1 MVSAAHTKYGTLNP
15 RMGSYFGVMLPAE
28 FDGLEVEWRRA
39 RENVALFETSY
50 HAVFDLSGP
59 DRARYLNAIASADI
73 RGLTPGRAVPGLLLN
88 AQGHIL
94 AEIDT
99 LALEDRF
106 LLLSHAMVSARTFE
120 TLDKYI
126 IMDDCTLTD
135 VSGTWASCAL
145 EGLQASEVL
154 ASTCGVVIGGLPLF
168 GHQEATIAGA
178 ACRILRRTHCGLTG
192 AEILAPREAMADVW
206 QALLDA
212 AKAAQ
217 GGPIGWEAVNA
228 LRIEASIR
236 WFWTDFDDTVIP
248 HEAGLEQTH
257 ISYTKGC
264 YTGQEIVER
273 VRSRGKLNRWLVL
286 LQFSGQVPPSAGT
299 KLEAEGKA
307 WGHVTSCGYSPAKK
321 AHIGFGYL
329 RREHNCVGEVLE
341 CGNGTARVLE
351 SPAEAPKN
359 YFHPAACA

>member
-1 MVSAAHTKYGTLNP
+1 MASSAQINYEALNP
-15 RMGSYFGVMLPAE
+15 RMGKYFSLSLPAE
-28 FDGLEVEWRRA
+28 FEGLEAEWRRA
-39 RENVALFETSY
+39 RDNVALFDTSY

-59 DRARYLNAIASADI
+59 DRARYLNAITSGDI
-73 RGLTPGRAVPGLLLN
+73 RGLIPGRAVPGLLLN

-99 LALEDRF
+99 LALEERF
-106 LLLSHAMVSARTFE
+106 LLLSHAMVSSRTFE

-126 IMDDCTLTD
+126 IMDDCALTD
-135 VSGTWASCAL
+135 VSAGWASCAL
-145 EGLQASEVL
+145 DGPRAGDALVA
-154 ASTCGVVIGGLPLF
+154 ATGVAIESLPLF
-168 GHQEATIAGA
+168 GHQQATIAGA
-178 ACRILRRTHCGLTG
+178 ACRILRRTHTGLGG
-192 AEILAPREAMADVW
+192 AEILAPRETMAGVW

-212 AKAAQ
+212 ARKAQ
-217 GGPIGWEAVNA
+217 GGPIGWEAVNT
-228 LRIEASIR
+228 LRIEAGLR
-236 WFWTDFDDTVIP
+236 WFGADFDDTVIP
-248 HEAGLEQTH
+248 QEAGLEQTH

-273 VRSRGKLNRWLVL
+273 VRSRGKLNRWLVRL
-286 LQFSGQVPPSAGT
+286 EFSGQVPPSAGA
-299 KLEAEGKA
+299 KLEAAGKA
-307 WGHVTSCGYSPAKK
+307 WGHVTSVAYSPAMK

-329 RREHNCVGEVLE
+329 RREHNSPGIVLE